1 MQIGLI
7 GGIGP
12 AATDFYYRNL
22 IQKFASEY
30 VKLEITIVHADA
42 PTLVNNLMNNDTDAQ
57 VAIYEVLTE
66 RLKDAGAD
74 CVAVTSI
81 AGHFCISDFKAKS
94 TLPVVDMLLCVQ
106 KEIKNNG
113 HTKIGILGTK
123 PVMESKFYSSI
134 STAEVVIPEGKLLDK
149 VHKAYVDMATLG
161 SVNDEQRQ
169 VFEAACN
176 QFINKHNADA
186 VMLGGTDLAL
196 VYNSENVN
204 FNLIDCAKIHV
215 QELFEFVNG

>member
-22 IQKFASEY
+22 IQKFASED

-169 VFEAACN
+169 VFETACN

-186 VMLGGTDLAL
+186 IMLGGTDLAL

-215 QELFEFVNG
+215 QELLEFVKG